1 MTDSIIAFPGSWITA
16 DKFEQTLQR
25 TFTFPLPDYSNVIFR
40 LHPSCKVM
48 VDAAVRLL
56 SRANQLV
63 ARGQEVAFVFA
74 GEQNDAMSYLN
85 RANFFSCLDRRVE
98 VMPER
103 PNPFYAQ
110 LYLGN
115 SKNLVEFKSISPT
128 DPEASSPIPRQLTD
142 ALEAATEARA
152 DRKQLCHMAYTL
164 FGELI
169 DNVYSHSQTALDS
182 FAALQVYPS
191 GGTAQVV
198 VSDSGIG
205 LLETLRPK
213 LYSPTDKTMTDA
225 QLIHSLFRG
234 VVSWDDQGRGAGLK
248 HCAQLALRHQSKV
261 SIRLATCQV
270 SLRPS
275 LEGYNVVNVQYQQDL
290 PVLSGTHISFSFP
303 LDIPT

>member
-1 MTDSIIAFPGSWITA
+1 
-16 DKFEQTLQR
+16 
-25 TFTFPLPDYSNVIFR
+25 
-40 LHPSCKVM
+40 
-48 VDAAVRLL
+48 
-56 SRANQLV
+56 
-63 ARGQEVAFVFA
+63 
-74 GEQNDAMSYLN
+74 
-85 RANFFSCLDRRVE
+85 
-98 VMPER
+98 
-103 PNPFYAQ
+103 
-110 LYLGN
+110 
-115 SKNLVEFKSISPT
+115 
-128 DPEASSPIPRQLTD
+128 
-142 ALEAATEARA
+142 
-152 DRKQLCHMAYTL
+152 MAYTL

-169 DNVYSHSQTALDS
+169 DNVYSHSQTALDG